1 MSNKKKVDLRIQRS
15 RASMQEALATLM
27 TEKTYEKIKVSE
39 ITDRAYVAR
48 PTFYLHFKT
57 KDELLLS
64 VIDEFFEQFL
74 ADFDAYLADFPE
86 NFEGLLKFILQEWAK
101 HASIIQMIIKA
112 GREILLLERFQQ
124 YTELAVDRITASERF
139 TVDIETLQYAGDIL
153 AGSMFVLATR
163 WVRDG
168 MPHSAEKVSQFYY
181 EILHISLERLLQG
194 EFNSLLE

>member
-39 ITDRAYVAR
+39 ITDQAYVAR

-74 ADFDAYLADFPE
+74 ADFDAYLMGFPE
-86 NFEGLLKFILQEWAK
+86 NFEGLLKFVLQEWVK

-112 GREILLLERFQQ
+112 GRGNLLLERFQQ
-124 YTELAVDRITASERF
+124 YTELAVERIAASERF
-139 TVDIETLQYAGDIL
+139 TVDLETLQYAGDIHQ
-153 AGSMFVLATR
+153 AYGTIHPRHPCPPDNQFASQHFACEC
-163 WVRDG
+163 
-168 MPHSAEKVSQFYY
+168 PHRYY
-181 EILHISLERLLQG
+181 DHQA
-194 EFNSLLE
+194 NWQQ